1 MKKINLDSNEKIE
14 KISGKLKV
22 LQNNQL
28 PKFGIDA
35 FLIANFIDK
44 SKSQRLLLADFG
56 AGTGIIGLLYAI
68 ENPGKVFLIDN
79 NSQLSQLE
87 EKTVG
92 LNDLKKRV
100 TVINQDIN
108 NLDGTFQLNSLDVIV
123 SNPPYFDSSNYS
135 KKNLSK
141 ERSHARHEENF
152 DLAVLVSQSKKFL
165 KSRGK
170 LYFIY
175 RAERIADF
183 IDLLIK
189 NGFGISKMRF
199 VYGKKNTGAKLV
211 LVKAIKQGSNAK
223 INIEKPMII
232 FNERNEYT
240 KELQNILHDNKYF
253 FYVIQTADNYLYA
266 GTSDDVNRR
275 FATHQAKKG
284 AKFTRAAI
292 RHPLKLVYQEEFSSK
307 SEALSFEAKF
317 KHLSRIEKERY
328 IGL

>member
-68 ENPGKVFLIDN
+68 ENPGKVFLIEN

-108 NLDGTFQLNSLDVIV
+108 NLDGTFQLNSL
-123 SNPPYFDSSNYS
+123 
-135 KKNLSK
+135 
-141 ERSHARHEENF
+141 
-152 DLAVLVSQSKKFL
+152 
-165 KSRGK
+165 
-170 LYFIY
+170 
-175 RAERIADF
+175 
-183 IDLLIK
+183 
-189 NGFGISKMRF
+189 
-199 VYGKKNTGAKLV
+199 
-211 LVKAIKQGSNAK
+211 
-223 INIEKPMII
+223 
-232 FNERNEYT
+232 
-240 KELQNILHDNKYF
+240 
-253 FYVIQTADNYLYA
+253 
-266 GTSDDVNRR
+266 
-275 FATHQAKKG
+275 
-284 AKFTRAAI
+284 
-292 RHPLKLVYQEEFSSK
+292 
-307 SEALSFEAKF
+307 
-317 KHLSRIEKERY
+317 
-328 IGL
+328 